1 MLSTGELLGM
11 IDSGTVRV
19 VLVHG
24 FPEEVGGLTVKVKGR
39 DRLDVWLNADDSE
52 GEILQAFKHEL
63 WHVGC
68 GDLDSLES
76 AEDRAII
83 EDIAYTAQRNDFYG
97 YFGEADLQPYLN
109 SARIVTVDFEKK
121 GALKP

>member
-1 MLSTGELLGM
+1 MLKMSEIFGM
-11 IDSGTVRV
+11 MDSGTVRV
-19 VLVHG
+19 ALVHG

-68 GDLDSLES
+68 GDLDHINS
-76 AEDRAII
+76 ARDRAII
-83 EDIAYTAQRNDFYG
+83 EDIAYTAQENGFYG
-97 YFGEADLQPYLN
+97 YFDEVDLQPYLN